1 MLFKLKFILPLVLGL
16 LISSAQAQTFQD
28 GKDAAQRGDFE
39 QAFDI
44 WLSLSRRGDVSAQ
57 TSLAFLYK
65 NGQGI
70 ARDLDKAV
78 TWFTQAAEKG
88 DATAQNMLGL
98 FYYSGQGVQ
107 QNFTKAAKYYQMAA
121 EQGDRDSQ

>member
-65 NGQGI
+65 NGQGLQTI
-70 ARDLDKAV
+70 WTKQLS
-78 TWFTQAAEKG
+78 
-88 DATAQNMLGL
+88 GL
-98 FYYSGQGVQ
+98 HKLPKKEMQPP
-107 QNFTKAAKYYQMAA
+107 
-121 EQGDRDSQ
+121 RIC

>member
-16 LISSAQAQTFQD
+16 ALISSAQAQTFQD

-57 TSLAFLYK
+57 TSLAFFVL
-65 NGQGI
+65 
-70 ARDLDKAV
+70 RTV
-78 TWFTQAAEKG
+78 R
-88 DATAQNMLGL
+88 GL
-98 FYYSGQGVQ
+98 HAIWTKRLSGLRRLP
-107 QNFTKAAKYYQMAA
+107 KK
-121 EQGDRDSQ
+121 EI